1 MATEEKEKAPD
12 TGMLTEVWEQSDNVF
27 AKGKTDLSRVPVDE
41 LVGRVFSNGPHYHYV
56 FDLFDQ
62 ELVYVSPL
70 VEQVH
75 DLKIGDM
82 TFQSILDQIHPEDM
96 DFVASAEATA
106 IRLLQERIGMDKVT
120 SYKVSY
126 CFRFRAKGGEYRLF
140 NHQSLVLDTD
150 SHGRISKALNVHT
163 DISHLTTKNNY
174 RLSLIGMDGEP
185 SFINLE
191 VDNYSKAEQSNR
203 PSFTE
208 RELSVIRLVSKG
220 LTSAQIGE
228 ALSLSEY
235 TIKNH
240 RKRIL
245 KKAGCQNMSQLLAN
259 CVGEGVI

>member
-1 MATEEKEKAPD
+1 MAIEEKEKVPD
-12 TGMLTEVWEQSDNVF
+12 TGLLTDVWEQSQNVF
-27 AKGKTDLSRVPVDE
+27 AKGKTDLSKVPVDE

-62 ELVYVSPL
+62 ELVYMSPL

-82 TFQSILDQIHPEDM
+82 TFQSILDQIHPDDM
-96 DFVASAEATA
+96 EFVASAEATA
-106 IRLLQERIGMDKVT
+106 IRFLQERIGMDKVT
-120 SYKVSY
+120 SYKASY
-126 CFRFRAKGGEYRLF
+126 CFRFRVKGGEYRLF
-140 NHQSLVLDTD
+140 NHQSLVLETD
-150 SHGRISKALNVHT
+150 DHGRVSKALNVHT

-174 RLSLIGMDGEP
+174 RVSLIGLDGEP
-185 SFINLE
+185 SFLNLE
-191 VDNYSKAEQSNR
+191 VAQHSKAAQSQR
-203 PSFTE
+203 PNFTE

-259 CVGEGVI
+259 CVGAGVI